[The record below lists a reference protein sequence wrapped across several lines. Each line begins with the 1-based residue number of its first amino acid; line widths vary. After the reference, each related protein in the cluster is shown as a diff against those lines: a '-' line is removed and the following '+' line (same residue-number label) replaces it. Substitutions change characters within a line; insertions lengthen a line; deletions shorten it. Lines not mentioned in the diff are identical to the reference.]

1 MKKVTFASIL
11 IGIVAFANAQTRI
24 TADFSKWEEYPLVKK
39 IGVYETPLTNENWL
53 QRDLPKLAELQS
65 RAYRFEFAW
74 GKEST
79 LYGTSTTITGT
90 KNKPVYNFAKADLM
104 FDKVAQHTEAFV
116 FAHGYTPNIL
126 QPNSGDLRWQRPPT
140 DYNVWQEVN
149 KNVAAHWKEKGYS
162 NRYIEVWNEPDLPGG
177 FFSGT
182 LDDYLQVYKYCAK
195 GANEGDADA
204 KIGGP
209 AIAYMTNWHS
219 ALTNFAK
226 NEKLPLNFLSGHA
239 YGESYTWELDAMRS
253 ALNDYGDKQAE
264 MLLTEYSPYESKD
277 YAANGP
283 VERAEAAMTFF
294 NALPTMLEYT
304 DLTYV
309 TWAQFIDPEAFG
321 SGKAYSDWDK
331 LGLIDGNYGYRKA
344 LFNAFKLYGEMPV
357 DRNKIS
363 GSSAIPGMASS
374 DDSHVAAVLW
384 NTSTSEKSIK
394 LTLRNIPFEKGTL
407 YVYHIDEKEN
417 SWYETGLDQ
426 LTADRIEV
434 IDIDGNVEVSDVLR
448 SKGVFFVKIDAENAE
463 PVCPK
468 NNFAKLIK
476 TNQWFTSR
484 TNTAS
489 YAQFDSKTWT
499 AHLSTNSQQ
508 YGWAIVSAE
517 AEDLPE
523 SFSVITK
530 QSGKFTAKNVNSA
543 FDVRFDFMDNN
554 GKYVKAVVFHNG
566 LYNTE
571 RTNVIPWGTK
581 KEADEIV
588 QVDDFSKFVVDL
600 SQYKPQNASGR
611 VLITFE
617 LASTGVNTKANIQL
631 KRSDET
637 SLSAVSCENI
647 STTSATLSSQ
657 ILGSNTNITERG
669 FIIKAGKDPIDG
681 YEKKVVYTPLDGEIM
696 TSRFAQKV
704 TGLTT
709 NKSYH
714 VRSYVN
720 TENGETIYSP
730 EYSFTTLTSRASVS
744 SFKPEVD
751 TEKLSVV
758 LSGKISSTGGSQL
771 FHAGIVWKEGT
782 EGDFKPSDN
791 YVDLTSKAAAGAK
804 YQYTLNGLKADTDYS
819 YCAYAVTQGG
829 IAYGKTFTFT
839 TKTVDAISDIVI
851 EDARTSSAIYDIN
864 GRKIS
869 DTHKGLQI
877 INGKKYF
884 IK

>member
-1 MKKVTFASIL
+1 MKRVVITSVLCSFA
-11 IGIVAFANAQTRI
+11 AFTNAQTRI
-24 TADFSKWEEYPLVKK
+24 IADFSKWEEYPLVKK

-74 GKEST
+74 GKEAT

-90 KNKPVYNFAKADLM
+90 KTKPIYNFTKADMM

-126 QPNSGDLRWQRPPT
+126 QPSSGEAKWQSPPT
-140 DYNVWQEVN
+140 DYNVWQDIN
-149 KNVAAHWKEKGYS
+149 RNVAAHWREKGYS

-177 FFSGT
+177 FFNGT

-195 GANEGDADA
+195 GAKEGDSDS
-204 KIGGP
+204 KVGGP
-209 AIAYMTNWHS
+209 AIAYMTNWHN

-226 NEKLPLNFLSGHA
+226 TENLPLDFLSGHA
-239 YGESYTWELDAMRS
+239 YGESFTWELDAMRN
-253 ALNDYGDKQAE
+253 ALNDYGSKSAE

-363 GSSAIPGMASS
+363 GSSAIPGLASS
-374 DDSHVAAVLW
+374 DENHVAAVLW
-384 NTSTSEKSIK
+384 NPATSEKSIK
-394 LTLRNIPFEKGTL
+394 LILRNIPFSKGTL

-426 LTADRIEV
+426 LTADKTEEV
-434 IDIDGNVEVSDVLR
+434 DIDGNIEVSDVIR
-448 SKGVFFVKIDAENAE
+448 SKGVLFVKIDAENAE

-476 TNQWFTSR
+476 TNQWFTTR
-484 TNTAS
+484 TNTAP

-499 AHLSTNSQQ
+499 AHLSTNGQQ

-523 SFSVITK
+523 SFYVLTK
-530 QSGKFTAKNVNSA
+530 NSGKLTSKNTNSA
-543 FDVRFDFMDNN
+543 FDVRFDFMDNE
-554 GKYVKAVVFHNG
+554 GKYIKAVVFHNG

-571 RTNVIPWGTK
+571 RTNTVPWGTK

-588 QVDDFSKFVVDL
+588 LIDDFSKFIVNL

-611 VLITFE
+611 VIITFE
-617 LASTGVNTKANIQL
+617 LSSTGINTKANIQL
-631 KRSDET
+631 KKNDET

-647 STTSATLSSQ
+647 STISALLSSQ
-657 ILGSNTNITERG
+657 IIGNNENITERG
-669 FIIKAGKDPIDG
+669 FIVKAGKDPING
-681 YEKKVVYTPLDGEIM
+681 YDKKVVYTPLDGELI
-696 TSRFAQKV
+696 TSRFSQKV
-704 TGLTT
+704 TGLTA

-714 VRSYVN
+714 VRSYVV
-720 TENGETIYSP
+720 TDKDETIYSP
-730 EYSFTTLTSRASVS
+730 EYSFTTLMSKPSVS

-751 TEKLSVV
+751 IEKLNA
-758 LSGKISSTGGSQL
+758 LLYIKISTTNGSPL
-771 FHAGIVWKEGT
+771 FHAGVVWKEGT
-782 EGDFKPSDN
+782 ETGFKPSDN
-791 YVDLTSKAAAGAK
+791 YVDLTDKVVVGNK
-804 YQYTLNGLKADTDYS
+804 YQYKLDGLKVDTDYS
-819 YCAYAVTQGG
+819 YCAYAITQGG
-829 IAYGKTFTFT
+829 IAYGREYAFS
-839 TKTVDAISDIVI
+839 TKNVDAISDIVVDNGETI
-851 EDARTSSAIYDIN
+851 TSIYDLN
-864 GRKIS
+864 GRRV
-869 DTHKGLQI
+869 TNRQNGLQI
-877 INGKKYF
+877 INGQKYL